1 MIGGNLLAQLQ
12 TKAVTKNEIGEHVL
26 SWETRQTLTGFLD
39 YLSGDSPRTAYDTKL
54 QESTHIFI
62 CNYAP
67 LATDIDTENARMV
80 INGKTYD
87 IKIID
92 NPMELNAHYEIF
104 LKYTG
109 GQ

>member
-1 MIGGNLLAQLQ
+1 MIGGNLQAQLQ
-12 TKAVTKNEIGEHVL
+12 TKTVTKNEIGEHVL
-26 SWETRQTLTGFLD
+26 SWKTRHTLTGFLD
-39 YLSGDSPRTAYDTKL
+39 YLSGDSPRTTYDTKL
-54 QESTHIFI
+54 QESTHVFI
-62 CNYAP
+62 CSYAP